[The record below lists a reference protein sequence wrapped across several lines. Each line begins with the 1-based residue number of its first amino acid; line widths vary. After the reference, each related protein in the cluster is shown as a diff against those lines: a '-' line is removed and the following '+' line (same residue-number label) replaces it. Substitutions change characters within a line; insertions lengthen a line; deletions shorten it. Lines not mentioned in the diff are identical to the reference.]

1 VATGEV
7 NSPPEPPERLPEV
20 GEKAK
25 SMLSGLVTL
34 VEKGIVYAPGVSPV
48 TVRVEPLA
56 VAVTGELLELR
67 E

>member
-1 VATGEV
+1 
-7 NSPPEPPERLPEV
+7 
-20 GEKAK
+20 
-25 SMLSGLVTL
+25 MLSGLVTL